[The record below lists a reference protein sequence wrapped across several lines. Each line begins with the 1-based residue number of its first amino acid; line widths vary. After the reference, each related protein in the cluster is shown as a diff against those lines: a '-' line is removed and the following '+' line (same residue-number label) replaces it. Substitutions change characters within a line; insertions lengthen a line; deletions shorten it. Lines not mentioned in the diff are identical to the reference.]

1 MEKAK
6 VNGIVMEYEVNG
18 SGEPVLLIGTGPFAD
33 SFLPLLSED
42 ALAPRYRLIR
52 YRQRGQVGGLDQ
64 PGPVSFADH
73 AADAAALLAHL
84 GIERAHVAGHSTG
97 ATIALQLADDHAEIV
112 HSLALLEPPLMAVPA
127 AADFFER
134 IGPALEAYGQGRRE
148 PAMAAFL
155 SVVTSLDWNR
165 CREVVDQR
173 VPGGVAQAIAGADTF
188 FGSYLPA
195 LGEWGFDQESAAR
208 IVQPVLSVTGAD
220 TDRLF
225 VESCDLLRSW
235 IPQVEECAIEGTGH
249 LLHMQRPEPVARCMA
264 EFFRRHSISERPMP
278 TAATARRGGA
288 TR

>member
-1 MEKAK
+1 MDTAK
-6 VNGIVMEYEVNG
+6 VNGIALEYEVKG

-42 ALAPRYRLIR
+42 ALAHQYRLIR

-64 PGPVSFADH
+64 RGPVSFADH

-97 ATIALQLADDHAEIV
+97 ATIALQLAHDRAELV
-112 HSLALLEPPLMAVPA
+112 HSLALLEPPLMGVPA
-127 AADFFER
+127 AAGFFER
-134 IGPALEAYGQGRRE
+134 IGPALEAYGQGQRE
-148 PAMAAFL
+148 RAMAAFL
-155 SVVTSLDWNR
+155 SVVTSLEWDR
-165 CREVVDQR
+165 CRQVVDQR
-173 VPGGVAQAIAGADTF
+173 VPGGVAQAVAGADTF

-195 LGEWGFDQESAAR
+195 LGEWGFDEENAAR
-208 IVQPVLSVTGAD
+208 IVQPVLSVTGTD

-235 IPQVEECAIEGTGH
+235 IPQVEECAVEGSGH

-264 EFFRRHSISERPMP
+264 EFFRRHPIAGAAMP
-278 TAATARRGGA
+278 AAASVRRGGA
-288 TR
+288 TP